1 MTNTK
6 KKNGNKRKLLGAVG
20 MLTVSAAMLVSSTF
34 AWFSMNKK
42 VQASTMT
49 ISAKSDSPYL
59 LISGT
64 SASDGFD
71 TTISFTSEATAEN
84 ALMLT
89 TPLNVASNVG
99 YYASAADKTATPPV
113 VTTPTKF
120 TGSSDVLWGTTFS
133 TKTNEVQE
141 NNVTTLI
148 PTADEGKYVLKKEMW
163 VKVADN
169 SVEGTG
175 FKLTK
180 ATITKGNNS
189 IAEAARL
196 LIVTDT
202 GKYNLYDAAD
212 PATTISGDE
221 ALIPTVTTTATKITA
236 YFYFDGTDAK
246 SYTDNATNLS
256 DVSIAMEFEV
266 NNITAVN

>member
-42 VQASTMT
+42 VTAQTMT

-59 LISGT
+59 LISEN
-64 SASDGFD
+64 SSSGFATDLNYTVAAKD
-71 TTISFTSEATAEN
+71 TN

-133 TKTNEVQE
+133 TDPALVQAG
-141 NNVTTLI
+141 NVTNLV

-169 SVEGTG
+169 SVEGTN

-180 ATITKGNNS
+180 ATITKGTNA
-189 IAEAARL
+189 IADAARL
-196 LIVTDT
+196 LIVTET

-212 PATTISGDE
+212 PATTISGDT
-221 ALIPTVTTTATKITA
+221 ALIPSVSTTATKITA
-236 YFYFDGTDAK
+236 YFYFDGTDDT
-246 SYTDNATNLS
+246 SYTNNATDLS
-256 DVSIAMEFEV
+256 DVSISMEFEV
-266 NNITAVN
+266 DNITAVN